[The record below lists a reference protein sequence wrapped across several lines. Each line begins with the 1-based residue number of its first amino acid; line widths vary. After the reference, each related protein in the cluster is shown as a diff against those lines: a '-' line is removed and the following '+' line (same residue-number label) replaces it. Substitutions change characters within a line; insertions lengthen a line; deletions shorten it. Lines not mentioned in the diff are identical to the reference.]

1 MILELAIIEIK
12 EGTNIAFEKNLDQ
25 AQHVLSQAEG
35 YIGHEF
41 KKCIERNNR
50 YILLIKWTTLA
61 AHIGDAA
68 NGSTEGFRGSELFKE
83 WRSLIG
89 HFFENPPLV
98 EHYEQL

>member
-1 MILELAIIEIK
+1 MIFELAIIEIK
-12 EGTNIAFEKNLDQ
+12 EGTNVAFEKNLDQ

-35 YIGHEF
+35 YIEHDF
-41 KKCIERNNR
+41 KKCIEHNNR

-61 AHIGDAA
+61 AH
-68 NGSTEGFRGSELFKE
+68 TEGFRGSELFKE

>member
-12 EGTNIAFEKNLDQ
+12 EGTNTAFEKNLDQ
-25 AQHVLSQAEG
+25 AQHVLSQAQG
-35 YIGHEF
+35 YIGHDF
-41 KKCIERNNR
+41 KKCIEHNNR

-61 AHIGDAA
+61 AH
-68 NGSTEGFRGSELFKE
+68 TEGFRGSELFKE

>member
-12 EGTNIAFEKNLDQ
+12 EGTNAAFEKNLDQ

-61 AHIGDAA
+61 AH
-68 NGSTEGFRGSELFKE
+68 TEEFRGSEQFKE

-89 HFFENPPLV
+89 SFFENPPLV